1 MGRFKLYR
9 RYLNQQIY
17 VAREEHEMETYAE
30 IKEGVIF
37 KGFNL
42 WILGFAMIIAC
53 IGLTTNSVSAV
64 IGAMLISPLMGPII
78 GFSFGMAINDRKLR
92 LEAIRNWIKMT
103 LVSLIAATFF
113 FLINPFDHTT
123 DVLNSFQKATI
134 FDILLAFFGGMAGF
148 IGIVKREGV
157 KIIAGVAIATA
168 CMPPLCTAAYGIAHL
183 DFTYFIGGF
192 YFYFINCLFIGWAT
206 FLLSKYFKFKSL
218 ENQKRSLKSIILWD
232 TLLIFTLIPGIYI
245 GYQKWKLEE
254 NTPVKLTD
262 SEKIEK
268 LEQRILQLE
277 KKMNAEKSK

>member
-1 MGRFKLYR
+1 MSRFNLYR

-17 VAREEHEMETYAE
+17 AAREEHEMETYAE

-92 LEAIRNWIKMT
+92 VEAIRNWIKMT
-103 LVSLIAATFF
+103 LVSLAAATIF

-206 FLLSKYFKFKSL
+206 FLLSKYFKYKSL
-218 ENQKRSLKSIILWD
+218 DNKKRSLKSIILWD
-232 TLLIFTLIPGIYI
+232 TLLLFTLVPGIYI

-254 NTPVKLTD
+254 NTPVKMTD

-277 KKMNAEKSK
+277 KKMNAEKSR